1 MKKWLLVAGL
11 GFLLAF
17 GGFYIGYRYGYLA
30 VVAQRKATPHQSPT
44 MASPGPALAL
54 DKHRA
59 ARNETATAPDF
70 SNSSQIAGSVT
81 EGVKAQLRFDF
92 LKEISLKYHAFFE
105 NRRLSPEQIDLL
117 QEILVDQRM
126 IGLEAGL
133 QNGTADT
140 PSTAKAIS
148 EAYEKNQQLLRTLL
162 GEDGPSALREYETQI
177 AQGEN
182 TSAGLA
188 AIEAVAPLPELTK
201 LALGDKLA
209 NFSPN
214 AGIGD
219 LIVAG
224 IPINES
230 QRQTLLA
237 HGNEVIADITR
248 EMNGQLT
255 ASQVAALQ
263 QWAQTAINSNVG
275 FANVILNA
283 RNQAA
288 QPNADSQSASKP

>member
-17 GGFYIGYRYGYLA
+17 GGFYVGYRYGYLA
-30 VVAQRKATPHQSPT
+30 VADHRKATPHQSPT
-44 MASPGPALAL
+44 IASPRPSLAL
-54 DKHRA
+54 DKHRT
-59 ARNETATAPDF
+59 ARNEAATTPDS

-81 EGVKAQLRFDF
+81 EGVKTQLRFDF

-133 QNGTADT
+133 QNGMADA
-140 PSTAKAIS
+140 PSTAKAVS

-182 TSAGLA
+182 TCAGLA
-188 AIEAVAPLPELTK
+188 AIEAVAPLFEQTR
-201 LALGDKLA
+201 LALGGKLA

-214 AGIGD
+214 DGIGD
-219 LIVAG
+219 LIAAG
-224 IPINES
+224 IPISES

-237 HGNEVIADITR
+237 HGNEVIADIIM
-248 EMNGQLT
+248 EMNSQLT
-255 ASQVAALQ
+255 AGQVAALQ
-263 QWAQTAINSNVG
+263 RWAQTSINSKVG